1 MEMDP
6 FFAVDSAA
14 PVAAKPAVSSAP
26 TPTEDKSMDVSSG
39 VPYSIGASAP
49 SSKPTP
55 SNVGVPEMA
64 PTATS
69 SMPASQKVASSTNLE
84 SQNKSQPSLEEANE
98 EIATLLESGKVSM
111 REVSALQSMMRDHV
125 ALRDKVGKL
134 KSLLGRSAKAQR
146 EAKMELEATQ
156 KRLDQALREVDRLSQ
171 KVERLQTR
179 PTHMDLL
186 ADFET
191 NFDRA
196 LLTVGQQNAGDEG
209 TEQQQEQQPHVTPAM
224 QTSASGLLDQDN
236 AVVDGMLMQELAEN
250 KQRVEKLEGLNSAL
264 VHRSSSLEQEA
275 KDYQKERD
283 SANEKLRRVELELRM
298 AKMEAE
304 HATRA
309 VQDKMAS
316 LAEMQLEI
324 DLVTRA
330 SVDANVRAA
339 QGEEV
344 VKTVMTDKQ
353 HVQELELQVQ
363 ALQEWALASAEA
375 KTLATD
381 RVKFLEKQLQ
391 MYQNA
396 EKGQSGSVSSPKGV
410 GERSLLRKT
419 SSLVIG
425 AGDVGFTIMELQGKE
440 LALGNNERI
449 VLRWKFDITPSDMN
463 IDFNI
468 LKGKCDDEIK
478 RSRADYIIRKRTV
491 VGGAGGETEMAFA
504 VQNACTVLWSN
515 TKSWIRPR
523 TIKYELE
530 AFAVI
535 D

>member
-1 MEMDP
+1 MEIDP
-6 FFAVDSAA
+6 FFAVDSAVPA
-14 PVAAKPAVSSAP
+14 AAKPSVASAP
-26 TPTEDKSMDVSSG
+26 VPTEEKSMG
-39 VPYSIGASAP
+39 TGMGASAP
-49 SSKPTP
+49 SSKGAS
-55 SNVGVPEMA
+55 SNIAFAEKSAV
-64 PTATS
+64 TS
-69 SMPASQKVASSTNLE
+69 SAAATQKVTSSTNLE
-84 SQNKSQPSLEEANE
+84 GLSKAQPSLEEATE
-98 EIATLLESGKVSM
+98 EIATLLESGKVTM

-146 EAKMELEATQ
+146 EAKMELETTQ

-196 LLTVGQQNAGDEG
+196 LLTVGQQNAGDEAS
-209 TEQQQEQQPHVTPAM
+209 EQQEQEQQKQQ
-224 QTSASGLLDQDN
+224 QTAPTAPTSISGMIDQDN
-236 AVVDGMLMQELAEN
+236 AVVDGMLMQELAES

-283 SANEKLRRVELELRM
+283 VAHDKLRRVELELRM

-324 DLVTRA
+324 DLVTKA

-344 VKTVMTDKQ
+344 AKTVMTDQQ

-363 ALQEWALASAEA
+363 ALQEWALASAESKA
-375 KTLATD
+375 LATD
-381 RVKFLEKQLQ
+381 RVKFLENQIA

-396 EKGQSGSVSSPKGV
+396 EKGQSGTVSSPREV

-425 AGDVGFTIMELQGKE
+425 AGDVGFTIMELQGQA
-440 LALGNNERI
+440 LALKENERI
-449 VLRWKFDITPSDMN
+449 VLRWKFDITPSDMS

-468 LKGKCDDEIK
+468 LKGKCDDNMK
-478 RSRADYIIRKRTV
+478 RSRADYIIKKRTV
-491 VGGAGGETEMAFA
+491 AGGAGGETEMAFA

-530 AFAVI
+530 AFAVV